1 MAIQYKVNAA
11 ISADQFIDML
21 NRSTLGKRRPVEDRA
36 CMEGMVK
43 NANLTVTAWDQ
54 GKLVGV
60 ARSLTD
66 FHYACW
72 MSDLAVD
79 ESYQKSG
86 IGKALVAHTQKAL
99 GPRCKIR
106 LIAAPAAVDYYPK
119 IGFVQNEQCWE
130 LLRDKKVGN

>member
-1 MAIQYKVNAA
+1 MIEYKINTA
-11 ISADQFIDML
+11 ISADEFIDVL
-21 NRSTLGKRRPVEDRA
+21 NRSTLGQRRPVDDRA

-43 NANLTVTAWDQ
+43 NANLTITAWDQ

-72 MSDLAVD
+72 MPDLAVD
-79 ESYQKSG
+79 EAYQRSG
-86 IGKALVAHTQKAL
+86 IGKALVAHTQKQL

-106 LIAAPAAVDYYPK
+106 LIAAPAAVDYYAK
-119 IGFVQNEQCWE
+119 VGFVRNEQCWE
-130 LLRDKKVGN
+130 LPRDKKAGS

>member
-1 MAIQYKVNAA
+1 MIEYKVNTA
-11 ISADQFIDML
+11 INVDQFIDLL
-21 NRSTLGKRRPVEDRA
+21 NRSTLGKRRPVDDRA
-36 CMEGMVK
+36 CMEAMVK
-43 NANLTVTAWDQ
+43 HGNLCVTAWDQ

-86 IGKALVAHTQKAL
+86 VGTALIDRTQKEL

-119 IGFVQNEQCWE
+119 IGFVQNPQCWE
-130 LLRDKKVGN
+130 LPRDKEVG

>member
-1 MAIQYKVNAA
+1 MIEYKVNTEL
-11 ISADQFIDML
+11 SAEQFIDLL
-21 NRSTLGKRRPVEDRA
+21 NRSTLGRRRPVEDRA

-43 NANLTVTAWDQ
+43 NSNLCVTAWDQ

-66 FHYACW
+66 FHYACY
-72 MSDLAVD
+72 MPDLAVD
-79 ESYQKSG
+79 EAYQRSG
-86 IGKALVAHTQKAL
+86 IGKALIAHTQKRL

-119 IGFVQNEQCWE
+119 IGFVQNPQCWE
-130 LLRDKKVGN
+130 LPRDKEVG